1 MEVTCTICLKHIKTK
16 KSKTLLN
23 EKFSTKCKCKY
34 YYHNRCIK
42 TWMRRKKTCPTCRET
57 IFDNKYDMYKNSI
70 KNFYLMIIIYYF
82 KFILFIHKP
91 FCIFV
96 STTIFSSLVALLFF
110 NLEIFIKNF
119 LRIYLQ
125 KICCILWFFV
135 IPNIFFI
142 IFYRINLYRINLYI
156 RNA

>member
-1 MEVTCTICLKHIKTK
+1 MEEKCTICLKNIKTK
-16 KSKTLLN
+16 SSKTLLT
-23 EKFSTKCKCKY
+23 EKFATKCKCKY

-70 KNFYLMIIIYYF
+70 KNFFWIIIVYYF
-82 KFILFIHKP
+82 KFILLIHKP
-91 FCIFV
+91 FLIFV
-96 STTIFSSLVALLFF
+96 GSTTFFSFIALLFL

-119 LRIYLQ
+119 LRIYLL
-125 KICCILWFFV
+125 KICYISW
-135 IPNIFFI
+135 FFI
-142 IFYRINLYRINLYI
+142 IPTFLILQFYRINSYRINLYI